1 MIQHW
6 LRRAALAAALALAA
20 GGAAAQAYPAKPI
33 RFVVPY
39 PPGGASDV
47 TARLLAQ
54 KMTEW
59 MGQQV
64 IVDNRPGANGIV
76 ALEWVAKQPADG
88 YTILMANLGP
98 NAINPSVYAKLPY
111 DAVRDFAPITLTT
124 LVPQVIVVDPKLDVK
139 SLKDLIALAKAK
151 PGQVQYANGGNGSS
165 NHMGLE
171 LLKSMAGIDIAAI
184 PYKGDAQAMQDVMGG
199 QVQLTLPTAV
209 AASPHV
215 KSGKLR
221 ALAVSTKK
229 RVGSLPEVPTVD
241 EAGVPGFESFSWGG
255 VMAPAGTPKDVIA
268 RLNAEIV
275 KALRQPDVQERL
287 QGLGAEIVG
296 NSPEEFGAFVQ
307 AEIEKWAKVAK
318 FANVKLD

>member
-1 MIQHW
+1 MRSGAI
-6 LRRAALAAALALAA
+6 AAAAFAALALVAGPAA
-20 GGAAAQAYPAKPI
+20 GQPYPAKPI

-47 TARLLAQ
+47 TARVLAQ
-54 KMTEW
+54 KLTES

-64 IVDNRPGANGIV
+64 IVDNKPGANGIV
-76 ALEWVAKQPADG
+76 ALEWFVKQPPDG

-111 DAVRDFAPITLTT
+111 DAVKDFAPITLTT
-124 LVPQVIVVDPKLDVK
+124 LVPQVLVVDPKLEVR
-139 SLKDLIALAKAK
+139 SLKDLLALAKSK
-151 PGQVQYANGGNGSS
+151 PGQLQYANGGNGSS
-165 NHMGLE
+165 NHMGIE
-171 LLKSMAGIDIAAI
+171 LLKSMAGVDIVAI

-229 RVGSLPEVPTVD
+229 RVASLLDVPTVD

-255 VMAPAGTPKDVIA
+255 VMAPAGTPKEIVA
-268 RLNAEIV
+268 RLHAEIV
-275 KALRQPDVQERL
+275 KALKQPDVQERL

-307 AEIEKWAKVAK
+307 AEIEKWARVAK